1 MPPDDEK
8 PGEKPEADPRRLS
21 QWLSENLPDDRLL
34 KMARAIGER
43 VRSRKRRHRFNIRFL
58 GMENWSETELDDS
71 DPLPKA
77 IAGELVRFLSDKP
90 ALLDQL
96 SASPGPEA
104 ATLLRDK
111 FLNAWLD
118 FSRSLSVDPK
128 RYLYKKARTA
138 ISDSEDFHFVPDR
151 QGQSKFSRKPTSTPL
166 HFLLDDLERITFPAD
181 IALDPEEVRKAGI
194 LKRLAD
200 HFLREAVRDL
210 AEEDVLVR
218 VADFVSWIQLHVRQP
233 EIVRRD
239 DHFPGRGGEDVPRSG
254 RAKEK
259 GAERK
264 FVSPAQLQG
273 WVEEFLPAL
282 SPKDARLL
290 RLRFGE
296 ELTLEET
303 AAEMGWK
310 SPGTTSNHLARILG
324 RMRIFL
330 ESHSLHDDPAVL
342 EDFLFLL
349 LHHLKK
355 ENPEP

>member
-1 MPPDDEK
+1 MPPDAPNPDEK
-8 PGEKPEADPRRLS
+8 KPKVDPERLS
-21 QWLSENLPDDRLL
+21 QWLSQNLPEERLL
-34 KMARAIGER
+34 KMARAIGKM
-43 VRSRKRRHRFNIRFL
+43 VRTQRRRFNIRFL

-71 DPLPKA
+71 DPLPGA

-96 SASPGPEA
+96 SAIPDPEA
-104 ATLLRDK
+104 ATLLWRQ
-111 FLNAWLD
+111 FRSAWLE
-118 FSRSLSVDPK
+118 FSRSLAEDPE
-128 RYLYKKARTA
+128 RYLFKKARTA
-138 ISDSEDFHFVPDR
+138 ISDSEAFNLVPDR
-151 QGQSKFSRKPTSTPL
+151 RGQSKFSRKPDAPRL
-166 HFLLDDLERITFPAD
+166 YLDLDDLKRIPFPVD
-181 IALDPEEVRKAGI
+181 VPLVPEEVRKAAM

-200 HFLREAVRDL
+200 HFLGEAVRDL

-239 DHFPGRGGEDVPRSG
+239 DHFPGRDGEDVPRSG
-254 RAKEK
+254 RAKEE

-264 FVSPAQLQG
+264 FASPAQLQD

-303 AAEMGWK
+303 AAQMGWK
-310 SPGTTSNHLARILG
+310 SPGTPSNHLARIQE
-324 RMRIFL
+324 RMRDFL
-330 ESHSLHDDPAVL
+330 ESRPFHNDPAVL